1 MLDFELLRAFVAV
14 AECGGFHRAAERL
27 NLTQSTVSQQ
37 IKRLELETKRPL
49 FRRTTRSVALTDDG
63 EMLLGEARRLLQ
75 LEEAAR
81 QRLEAPRLS
90 GTVRLGVVEEVA
102 EGSLPSALARF
113 AALHRGVKLEVQ
125 IGVSMELIEQLNAG
139 LLDVVCAARPPGTT
153 KGRLVSRES
162 LVWAAADTFDLV
174 PGEALPLAL
183 YRERSVSR
191 EVALAALQDSE
202 LTWEIVYTSPRLT
215 GLRAAALAGL
225 AITPLPESTVIAG
238 LRILGAEAGLP
249 RLPDIELAIYE
260 KPRPDKT
267 AAALT
272 AAMLALVSRRRFP
285 VSAPGSLTLWLAAIS
300 HRPRSLARIIT
311 SRVRRRAQS
320 KQTRAS

>member
-202 LTWEIVYTSPRLT
+202 LTWEIVYTSPSLT

-238 LRILGAEAGLP
+238 LRILGTEAGLP

-260 KPRPDKT
+260 KPRPDKA

-272 AAMLALVSRRRFP
+272 AAMLALARGPSRP
-285 VSAPGSLTLWLAAIS
+285 TI
-300 HRPRSLARIIT
+300 
-311 SRVRRRAQS
+311 
-320 KQTRAS
+320 